1 MMRILLI
8 EDDKNVATFV
18 RKGLREAGHNV
29 IHADCAQAG
38 QDRADSGSYD
48 VIILDRILPDA
59 GDGLEFLANLR
70 AQGNETPVL
79 ILSGLGETSNRVF
92 GLAAGGDDYLPKP
105 FAFAEL
111 LARVEALGR
120 RGKGQAEPNAGPRA
134 TRGGPR
140 LWAKTSKRRLRAG

>member
-1 MMRILLI
+1 MRILLI
-8 EDDKNVATFV
+8 EDDKHVAAFV

-48 VIILDRILPDA
+48 VIILDRILPDSS
-59 GDGLEFLANLR
+59 DGIDFLTNLR
-70 AQGNETPVL
+70 AQRNETPVL

-111 LARVEALGR
+111 LARVEALAR
-120 RGKGQAEPNAGPRA
+120 RGKGSPE
-134 TRGGPR
+134 
-140 LWAKTSKRRLRAG
+140 KTSGPHAT

>member
-1 MMRILLI
+1 MRILLI
-8 EDDKNVATFV
+8 EDDKHVAAFV

-48 VIILDRILPDA
+48 VIILDRILPDSS
-59 GDGLEFLANLR
+59 DGIDFLTNLR
-70 AQGNETPVL
+70 AQRNETPVL

-111 LARVEALGR
+111 LARVEALAR
-120 RGKGQAEPNAGPRA
+120 RGKGSPEKTAGPHA
-134 TRGGPR
+134 T
-140 LWAKTSKRRLRAG
+140 